1 MHSLLKKNSDIIDSI
16 KVDVESQ
23 SSDQIVQNAKQTLDQ
38 CLIRKETDMTIEFM
52 SQVTL
57 DNIKLSLALIKDDE
71 FNINIVDDE
80 GVRENIQE
88 TI

>member
-1 MHSLLKKNSDIIDSI
+1 
-16 KVDVESQ
+16 
-23 SSDQIVQNAKQTLDQ
+23 
-38 CLIRKETDMTIEFM
+38 MTIEFM